1 MPLLGIKSYS
11 HKNKCVYINN
21 SGGFDNG
28 NNCSTLVPTTL
39 SYISK
44 PIYMHGFFK
53 VTVSVNIMK
62 NGHKGNLKWL
72 SKFGIGSKNWNI
84 PSYYALLLYYK
95 LLLSQCEIF
104 TLNF

>member
-44 PIYMHGFFK
+44 PIYMQEFFK
-53 VTVSVNIMK
+53 VTVSVNITR
-62 NGHKGNLKWL
+62 NGHKGNLKL
-72 SKFGIGSKNWNI
+72 FSELDIGNRNWNI
-84 PSYYALLLYYK
+84 RSYY
-95 LLLSQCEIF
+95 
-104 TLNF
+104 TL